1 MSLKRVWDH
10 LEDDLEAK
18 YPPRS
23 DLQAL
28 RDFTAGNDSFD
39 LDPARGAQGLP
50 RQGDRHRRATAPV
63 AGRTAGLFA
72 HRHHAPGRPARAV
85 GLRDVKGVFYLNV
98 VDEVTQWESVMAV
111 PALTR
116 QFVQPLLR
124 LVLSQTFPFGILGL
138 HADNG
143 SEFINHATAGRGGT
157 FQALSTGLVPRENPE
172 HLPIR
177 KAKFLP
183 ISSCFHRKGGAK
195 TFASEQQAILIA
207 KPITSHNEYYVK
219 F

>member
-1 MSLKRVWDH
+1 
-10 LEDDLEAK
+10 
-18 YPPRS
+18 
-23 DLQAL
+23 
-28 RDFTAGNDSFD
+28 
-39 LDPARGAQGLP
+39 
-50 RQGDRHRRATAPV
+50 
-63 AGRTAGLFA
+63 
-72 HRHHAPGRPARAV
+72 
-85 GLRDVKGVFYLNV
+85 
-98 VDEVTQWESVMAV
+98 MAV